1 MRRILQSQQG
11 VAMIMALGA
20 IVIIGVLM
28 GSVLFV
34 STQDYRVGSN
44 TVRTAR
50 AAAAAELGLNRIPV
64 DWNLADN
71 ARLKTG
77 DTLKKAYTAPR
88 GATAT
93 VVVTRLDGPFFWVVS
108 EGYAGGQGSQASA
121 RRRYGTLFRLNMPN
135 MNFMGAI
142 TTQGNTT
149 VSGNVTVNGN
159 DAAPAGWSGCGGTQ
173 NVAGA
178 AISPTTTAT
187 FNGGSVTINGN
198 VTVNG
203 NDSIPGGWTGCS
215 VGQNVAGAA
224 ISPTTSATVNGSVTL
239 KGNPTV
245 LTTPA
250 AADSNTYFNYG
261 NSNYQS
267 LAASANLTYAGG
279 TLLNGIQPLI
289 VGGVCQA
296 NAIPANWGESNHTSP
311 AGACDTYFPIIHV
324 LGDLKVT
331 TGRGQGILL
340 VDGDFTVAGNFT
352 FDGAVIA
359 RGGLKMSGTGNKIV
373 GAVMAASVSVDDD
386 VSLSGNTSLLYSSCA
401 LQASLQASAYP
412 AQAMRRG
419 WVDLF

>member
-11 VAMIMALGA
+11 VALVMALGA

-44 TVRTAR
+44 TVRTTR
-50 AAAAAELGLNRIPV
+50 AAAAAELGLNRVPV

-77 DTLKKAYTAPR
+77 DTLKKAYTAP
-88 GATAT
+88 GSATN
-93 VVVTRLDGPFFWVVS
+93 VVITRLDGPFFWVVS
-108 EGYAGGQGSQASA
+108 EGSAGGMGSQASA

-149 VSGNVTVNGN
+149 INGNVTVNGN
-159 DAAPAGWSGCGGTQ
+159 DAAPAGWTGCSGTQ

-187 FNGGSVTINGN
+187 
-198 VTVNG
+198 
-203 NDSIPGGWTGCS
+203 
-215 VGQNVAGAA
+215 
-224 ISPTTSATVNGSVTL
+224 VNGSVSL
-239 KGNPTV
+239 QGSPQV

-250 AADSNTYFNYG
+250 ASDSNTYFNYG

-267 LAASANLTYAGG
+267 IAASANLTYAGG
-279 TLLNGIQPLI
+279 TLLTGVQPLI

-296 NAIPANWGESNHTSP
+296 NVIPANWGEPNHTSP

-340 VDGDFTVAGNFT
+340 VDGDLTVAGNFT

-373 GAVMAASVSVDDD
+373 GAVMAASVTVSDSVA
-386 VSLSGNTSLLYSSCA
+386 LSGNTSLLYSSCA
-401 LQASLQASAYP
+401 LQAALSSSAYP
-412 AQAMRRG
+412 TQAMQRG
-419 WVDLF
+419 WVDMY

>member
-1 MRRILQSQQG
+1 
-11 VAMIMALGA
+11 MALGA

-50 AAAAAELGLNRIPV
+50 AAAAAELGLNRVPV

-71 ARLKTG
+71 TALTVGNTRTKT
-77 DTLKKAYTAPR
+77 YTAPG
-88 GATAT
+88 GATAN
-93 VVVTRLDGPFFWVVS
+93 VVITRLDGPFFWVVS
-108 EGYAGGQGSQASA
+108 EGYAGGMGSQASA
-121 RRRYGTLFRLNMPN
+121 RRRYGVLFRLNMPN

-187 FNGGSVTINGN
+187 
-198 VTVNG
+198 
-203 NDSIPGGWTGCS
+203 
-215 VGQNVAGAA
+215 
-224 ISPTTSATVNGSVTL
+224 VNGSVTL
-239 KGNPTV
+239 NGSPPV

-250 AADSNTYFNYG
+250 AGDSNTYFNYG
-261 NSNYQS
+261 NSTYQS
-267 LAASANLTYAGG
+267 LAAAANLTYPGG
-279 TLLNGIQPLI
+279 TLLTGVGPII
-289 VGGVCQA
+289 VGGVCQTSLT
-296 NAIPANWGESNHTSP
+296 PANWGESNHTTP
-311 AGACDTYFPIIHV
+311 AGACDTYFPVIHV

-340 VDGDFTVAGNFT
+340 VDGDLTVAGSFT

-373 GAVMAASVSVDDD
+373 GAVMAASVSVNDD

-401 LQASLQASAYP
+401 LQSALSASAYP
-412 AQAMRRG
+412 TQAMQRS

>member
-88 GATAT
+88 GATAN
-93 VVVTRLDGPFFWVVS
+93 VVVTRLDGPFFWAVS
-108 EGYAGGQGSQASA
+108 EGYAGGMGSQASA

-142 TTQGNTT
+142 TTQGNT
-149 VSGNVTVNGN
+149 
-159 DAAPAGWSGCGGTQ
+159 
-173 NVAGA
+173 
-178 AISPTTTAT
+178 
-187 FNGGSVTINGN
+187 TINGN

-224 ISPTTSATVNGSVTL
+224 ISPTTSATINGSVTL

-279 TLLNGIQPLI
+279 SLLNGIQPLI
-289 VGGVCQA
+289 VGGVCQT
-296 NAIPANWGESNHTSP
+296 NVIPANWGEPNHTSP

-340 VDGDFTVAGNFT
+340 VDGDFTVAGNFA

-359 RGGLKMSGTGNKIV
+359 RGGLKMTGTGNKIT
-373 GAVMAASVSVDDD
+373 GAVMAASVSVDDS
-386 VSLSGNTSLLYSSCA
+386 VSLAGNTSLLYSSCA
-401 LQASLQASAYP
+401 LQAALQSSAYP

>member
-1 MRRILQSQQG
+1 
-11 VAMIMALGA
+11 MIMALGA
-20 IVIIGVLM
+20 IVIIGVLL

-71 ARLKTG
+71 QRLRTG
-77 DTLKKAYTAPR
+77 DTLKKAYAAP
-88 GATAT
+88 GAATAN
-93 VVVTRLDGPFFWVVS
+93 VVVTRLDGPFFWAVS
-108 EGYAGGQGSQASA
+108 EGYAGGLGSQASA
-121 RRRYGTLFRLNMPN
+121 RRRYGVLFRLNMPN
-135 MNFMGAI
+135 MNFLGAI

-149 VSGNVTVNGN
+149 VNGNVTINGN
-159 DAAPAGWSGCGGTQ
+159 DAAPAGWSGCGANQ

-187 FNGGSVTINGN
+187 VNGSVTINGN
-198 VTVNG
+198 
-203 NDSIPGGWTGCS
+203 
-215 VGQNVAGAA
+215 
-224 ISPTTSATVNGSVTL
+224 PTT
-239 KGNPTV
+239 

-267 LAASANLTYAGG
+267 LAASANLTYPGG
-279 TLLNGIQPLI
+279 TLLTGVAPLI

-296 NAIPANWGESNHTSP
+296 NAVPPNWGEPNHTTP

-340 VDGDFTVAGNFT
+340 VDGDFTVAGNFSFT
-352 FDGAVIA
+352 GAVVA
-359 RGGLKMSGTGNKIV
+359 RGGLKMTGTGNKIV
-373 GAVMAASVSVDDD
+373 GGVMAATVSVDDS
-386 VSLSGNTSLLYSSCA
+386 VALSGNTSILYSSCA
-401 LQASLQASAYP
+401 LQAVLSSSAYP
-412 AQAMRRG
+412 TQAAQRG
-419 WVDLF
+419 WVDVF

>member
-11 VAMIMALGA
+11 VALVMALGA

-34 STQDYRVGSN
+34 STHDYRVGSN
-44 TVRTAR
+44 TVRTTR
-50 AAAAAELGLNRIPV
+50 AAAAAELGLNRVPV

-77 DTLKKAYTAPR
+77 DTLKKAYTAP
-88 GATAT
+88 GSATN
-93 VVVTRLDGPFFWVVS
+93 VVITRLDGPFFWVVS
-108 EGYAGGQGSQASA
+108 EGSAGGMGSQASA

-149 VSGNVTVNGN
+149 INGNVTVNGN
-159 DAAPAGWSGCGGTQ
+159 DAAPAGWTGCSGTQ

-187 FNGGSVTINGN
+187 
-198 VTVNG
+198 
-203 NDSIPGGWTGCS
+203 
-215 VGQNVAGAA
+215 
-224 ISPTTSATVNGSVTL
+224 VNGSVSL
-239 KGNPTV
+239 QGSPQV

-250 AADSNTYFNYG
+250 ASDSNTYFNYG

-267 LAASANLTYAGG
+267 IAASANLTYAGG
-279 TLLNGIQPLI
+279 TLLTGVQPLI

-296 NAIPANWGESNHTSP
+296 NVIPANWGEPNHTSP

-340 VDGDFTVAGNFT
+340 VDGDLTVAGNFT

-373 GAVMAASVSVDDD
+373 GAVMAASVTVSDSVA
-386 VSLSGNTSLLYSSCA
+386 LSGNTSLLYSSCA
-401 LQASLQASAYP
+401 LQAALSSSAYP
-412 AQAMRRG
+412 TQAMQRG
-419 WVDLF
+419 WVDMY

>member
-1 MRRILQSQQG
+1 MRRTLQSQQG

-50 AAAAAELGLNRIPV
+50 AAAAAELGLNRVPV

-71 ARLKTG
+71 TALTVGNTRTKT
-77 DTLKKAYTAPR
+77 YTAPG
-88 GATAT
+88 GATAN
-93 VVVTRLDGPFFWVVS
+93 VVITRLDGPFFWVVS
-108 EGYAGGQGSQASA
+108 EGYAGGMGSQASA
-121 RRRYGTLFRLNMPN
+121 RRRYGVLFRLNMPN

-149 VSGNVTVNGN
+149 VSGNVTVNG
-159 DAAPAGWSGCGGTQ
+159 
-173 NVAGA
+173 
-178 AISPTTTAT
+178 
-187 FNGGSVTINGN
+187 
-198 VTVNG
+198 
-203 NDSIPGGWTGCS
+203 
-215 VGQNVAGAA
+215 
-224 ISPTTSATVNGSVTL
+224 SVTL
-239 KGNPTV
+239 NGSPPV

-250 AADSNTYFNYG
+250 AGDSNTYFNYG
-261 NSNYQS
+261 NSTYQS
-267 LAASANLTYAGG
+267 LAAAANLTYPGG
-279 TLLNGIQPLI
+279 TLLTGVGPII
-289 VGGVCQA
+289 VGGVCQTSLT
-296 NAIPANWGESNHTSP
+296 PANWGESNHTTP
-311 AGACDTYFPIIHV
+311 AGACDTYFPVIHV

-340 VDGDFTVAGNFT
+340 VDGDLTVAGSFT

-373 GAVMAASVSVDDD
+373 GAVMAASVSVNDD

-401 LQASLQASAYP
+401 LQSALSASAYP
-412 AQAMRRG
+412 TQAMQRS

>member
-88 GATAT
+88 GATAN
-93 VVVTRLDGPFFWVVS
+93 VVVTRL
-108 EGYAGGQGSQASA
+108 
-121 RRRYGTLFRLNMPN
+121 
-135 MNFMGAI
+135 
-142 TTQGNTT
+142 
-149 VSGNVTVNGN
+149 
-159 DAAPAGWSGCGGTQ
+159 
-173 NVAGA
+173 
-178 AISPTTTAT
+178 
-187 FNGGSVTINGN
+187 
-198 VTVNG
+198 
-203 NDSIPGGWTGCS
+203 
-215 VGQNVAGAA
+215 
-224 ISPTTSATVNGSVTL
+224 
-239 KGNPTV
+239 
-245 LTTPA
+245 A

-261 NSNYQS
+261 SSNYQS

-279 TLLNGIQPLI
+279 TLLTGVQPLI

-296 NAIPANWGESNHTSP
+296 NAIPANWGEPNHATP

-340 VDGDFTVAGNFT
+340 VDGDLTLSGNFQ

-373 GAVMAASVSVDDD
+373 GATMAASVSVDDN
-386 VSLSGNTSLLYSSCA
+386 VGLSGNTSLLYSSCA
-401 LQASLQASAYP
+401 LQSALSASAYP
-412 AQAMRRG
+412 TRAIQRA
-419 WVDLF
+419 WV

>member
-50 AAAAAELGLNRIPV
+50 ATAAAELGLNRVPV

-71 ARLKTG
+71 TALTIGNTRTKT
-77 DTLKKAYTAPR
+77 YTAPG
-88 GATAT
+88 GATAN
-93 VVVTRLDGPFFWVVS
+93 VVITRLDGPFFWAVS
-108 EGYAGGQGSQASA
+108 EGYAGGMGSQASA
-121 RRRYGTLFRLNMPN
+121 RRRYGVLFRLNMPN
-135 MNFMGAI
+135 VNFMGAI

-187 FNGGSVTINGN
+187 
-198 VTVNG
+198 
-203 NDSIPGGWTGCS
+203 
-215 VGQNVAGAA
+215 
-224 ISPTTSATVNGSVTL
+224 VNGSVTL
-239 KGNPTV
+239 NGSPPV

-250 AADSNTYFNYG
+250 AGDSNTYFNYG

-267 LAASANLTYAGG
+267 LAAAANLTYAGG
-279 TLLNGIQPLI
+279 TLLTGIAPI
-289 VGGVCQA
+289 IAGGVCQA
-296 NAIPANWGESNHTSP
+296 SLTPANWGEPNHATP

-340 VDGDFTVAGNFT
+340 VDGDLTVAGSFT

-373 GAVMAASVSVDDD
+373 GAVMAASVSVNDD

-401 LQASLQASAYP
+401 LQSALSASAYP
-412 AQAMRRG
+412 TQAMQRA

>member
-1 MRRILQSQQG
+1 
-11 VAMIMALGA
+11 MIMALGA

-88 GATAT
+88 GATAN
-93 VVVTRLDGPFFWVVS
+93 VVVTRLDGPFFWAVS
-108 EGYAGGQGSQASA
+108 EGYAGGMGSQASA

-142 TTQGNTT
+142 TTQGNT
-149 VSGNVTVNGN
+149 
-159 DAAPAGWSGCGGTQ
+159 
-173 NVAGA
+173 
-178 AISPTTTAT
+178 
-187 FNGGSVTINGN
+187 TINGN

-279 TLLNGIQPLI
+279 SLLNGIQPLI
-289 VGGVCQA
+289 VGGVCQT
-296 NAIPANWGESNHTSP
+296 NVIPANWGEPNHTSP

-340 VDGDFTVAGNFT
+340 VDGDFTVAGNFA

-359 RGGLKMSGTGNKIV
+359 RGGLKMTGTGNKIT
-373 GAVMAASVSVDDD
+373 GAVMAASVSVDDS
-386 VSLSGNTSLLYSSCA
+386 VSLAGNTSLLYSSCA
-401 LQASLQASAYP
+401 LQAALQSSAYP

>member
-88 GATAT
+88 GATAN
-93 VVVTRLDGPFFWVVS
+93 VVVTRLDGPFFWAVS
-108 EGYAGGQGSQASA
+108 EGYAGGMGSQASA

-142 TTQGNTT
+142 TTQGNT
-149 VSGNVTVNGN
+149 
-159 DAAPAGWSGCGGTQ
+159 
-173 NVAGA
+173 
-178 AISPTTTAT
+178 
-187 FNGGSVTINGN
+187 TINGN

-279 TLLNGIQPLI
+279 SLLNGIQPLI
-289 VGGVCQA
+289 VGGVCQT
-296 NAIPANWGESNHTSP
+296 NVIPANWGEPNHTSP

-340 VDGDFTVAGNFT
+340 VDGDFTVAGNFA

-359 RGGLKMSGTGNKIV
+359 RGGLKMTGTGNKIT
-373 GAVMAASVSVDDD
+373 GAVMAASVSVDDS
-386 VSLSGNTSLLYSSCA
+386 VSLAGNTSLLYSSCA
-401 LQASLQASAYP
+401 LQAALQSSAYP

>member
-88 GATAT
+88 GATAN
-93 VVVTRLDGPFFWVVS
+93 VVVTRLDGPFFWAVS
-108 EGYAGGQGSQASA
+108 EGYAGGMGSQASA

-187 FNGGSVTINGN
+187 INGGSVTING
-198 VTVNG
+198 
-203 NDSIPGGWTGCS
+203 S
-215 VGQNVAGAA
+215 
-224 ISPTTSATVNGSVTL
+224 
-239 KGNPTV
+239 PTV

-279 TLLNGIQPLI
+279 SLLNGIQPLI

-296 NAIPANWGESNHTSP
+296 NVIPANWGEPNHTSP

-340 VDGDFTVAGNFT
+340 VDGDFTVAGNFQ

-401 LQASLQASAYP
+401 LQAALQASAYP

>member
-198 VTVNG
+198 
-203 NDSIPGGWTGCS
+203 
-215 VGQNVAGAA
+215 
-224 ISPTTSATVNGSVTL
+224 
-239 KGNPTV
+239 PTV

-250 AADSNTYFNYG
+250 ASDSNTYFNYG
-261 NSNYQS
+261 SSNYQS